1 MRPGSD
7 WEARD
12 RATATARER
21 FATGQDIGD
30 GSVRPE
36 IARSWRRC
44 RDGYGVD
51 PGGAVAPDADD
62 CCDHPL
68 QTDQVLAELGSA
80 GAALATDT
88 GRALVTVT
96 DGQGRVLATLGD
108 HAIRRHADRTHLT
121 AGSAW
126 SESAF
131 GSNGVGT
138 ALESPDGVLVR
149 RSEHWCDGL
158 QQWSSAGI
166 AVRDPATTRPLAVL
180 AICSGW
186 MSLPHEVL
194 AWLRKAISGIQRDLR
209 VQASRDAADL
219 AAALES
225 ARSRPGP
232 GQALV
237 ALDNG
242 GTVVAASYLGEP
254 RSPAPRLG
262 RALDY
267 PALRELVRDGV
278 AKARHDRSW
287 VGFAE
292 PFVPAVGDIVP
303 LTMHPV
309 VEHNRVIGV
318 LGELGERPGP
328 AGEHLRFESGA
339 ATSDPEQRVLAIKG
353 NRQIVLRPE
362 QIIIAEAEN
371 STVWLTTD
379 RGRVRARDRGLDRL
393 LAGLAGRGFIRAHRH
408 FVVNGRRVSEI
419 EHGFR
424 GQLSLV
430 MDGGPR
436 RIVPVSRR
444 RGAAVR
450 RALAS

>member
-1 MRPGSD
+1 MRPVSD
-7 WEARD
+7 GEARD
-12 RATATARER
+12 QATATARER
-21 FATGQDIGD
+21 FITGQDIGD
-30 GSVRPE
+30 ASVRPE

-44 RDGYGVD
+44 RDDYGID
-51 PGGAVAPDADD
+51 PGQTRAPDADD
-62 CCDHPL
+62 CCDHSL

-80 GAALATDT
+80 GAVLAADA
-88 GRALVTVT
+88 GDRNALVTVA
-96 DGQGRVLATLGD
+96 DGHGRVLATLGD
-108 HAIRRHADRTHLT
+108 RTARRHGDRTQLT
-121 AGSAW
+121 PGAAW

-138 ALESPDGVLVR
+138 ALECLDGVMIR
-149 RSEHWCDGL
+149 RSEHWCTGL

-166 AVRDPATTRPLAVL
+166 AVRDPATNRPLAVL
-180 AICSGW
+180 AVSSDW
-186 MSLPHEVL
+186 TSLPRQVL
-194 AWLRKAISGIQRDLR
+194 AWLRKAISGMERELR

-219 AAALES
+219 TAALES
-225 ARSRPGP
+225 ARNRPGT

-237 ALDNG
+237 ALDPG

-267 PALRELVRDGV
+267 PVLRELVQDGV
-278 AKARHDRSW
+278 TKARHDRSW

-318 LGELGERPGP
+318 LGELG
-328 AGEHLRFESGA
+328 GEHPGVEPGQA
-339 ATSDPEQRVLAIKG
+339 ATSGPDQRVLAIKG

-362 QIIIAEAEN
+362 QIVLAEAEN

-393 LAGLAGRGFIRAHRH
+393 LAGLAGRGFIRVHRH
-408 FVVNGRRVSEI
+408 FVVNARRVTEI

-436 RIVPVSRR
+436 RRVPVSRR

-450 RALAS
+450 RALC